1 MDITGVSSS
10 CCLICITADKM
21 IGKITAS
28 DSFICRAFGEKDTTV
43 IVLNNF
49 NINE

>member
-1 MDITGVSSS
+1 
-10 CCLICITADKM
+10 M
-21 IGKITAS
+21 IGKITVS
-28 DSFICRAFGEKDTTV
+28 DTFICRAFGEKDTTV

>member
-1 MDITGVSSS
+1 
-10 CCLICITADKM
+10 M

-28 DSFICRAFGEKDTTV
+28 DSFICSAFGEKDTTV

>member
-1 MDITGVSSS
+1 
-10 CCLICITADKM
+10 M

-28 DSFICRAFGEKDTTV
+28 DSFICREFGEKDTTV

>member
-1 MDITGVSSS
+1 
-10 CCLICITADKM
+10 M
-21 IGKITAS
+21 IGKITVS

-49 NINE
+49 KINE